1 MTGADGAPSTGT
13 PTVDRGGRLLLGLAA
28 VAVGFAA
35 ADNYVVV
42 LALPDMMGSA
52 GLSAEDL
59 QQAAPIISGFLLG
72 YIAILPLI
80 GRIADVRGRLPVLVG
95 SLVVFGL
102 GSVIT
107 AAAYD
112 LPSVVVGRL
121 VQGVGAGGLLPATLA
136 LVADL
141 YPPRRRGLP
150 LGVVGAVQELGN
162 VAGPVYGAVVL
173 AFAGW
178 RTIFWIN
185 LAVALV
191 LAAVIRMR
199 RATYADA
206 RPARRR
212 LDAVGALLAV
222 TALAGAV
229 LVMLQPARVL
239 EDVTW
244 GPVLLP
250 LVGEGRWLSPVALA
264 ATACLGLLVLRCL
277 VAREPLLDLR
287 GWSRTLAQV
296 DLVGSLLLAVALAG
310 VIVAFASADP
320 EADLVGPSGAWLLAL
335 SCVAAV
341 LFWRRNRRVARP
353 LVPNGAVAARQAWGA
368 LAVSFFVGVAVIAA
382 LVDIPIFA
390 RLTVYNDSQLMAAL
404 VLLRFLVGLPVGA
417 FLGGW
422 LTRHLDAGV
431 VTALGMVVSAGGFVW
446 MSRWPFEALEHTWA
460 TVPLVAAGLGVGL
473 AMAPVNAALL
483 AATRSSVHGLVSA
496 LLIVS
501 RTVGKLVGISVLTTI
516 GLHRYYAAQ
525 SDLPEPMEVCGAGD
539 SRCAEFSRLLQDAA
553 LTQLHTTFLGAA
565 VSCVLAGGLALVV
578 LRGADTREVRTSAF
592 QAGVG

>member
-1 MTGADGAPSTGT
+1 
-13 PTVDRGGRLLLGLAA
+13 VLLGLAA

-72 YIAILPLI
+72 YIAMLPLI
-80 GRIADVRGRLPVLVG
+80 GRLADLRGRLPVLVG

-136 LVADL
+136 LVADI

-191 LAAVIRMR
+191 LAAVIRL
-199 RATYADA
+199 
-206 RPARRR
+206 RRR
-212 LDAVGALLAV
+212 DYAATAPAYRPFDVVGALLALA
-222 TALAGAV
+222 ALAGTV
-229 LVMLQPARVL
+229 LVMTQPERLVQ
-239 EDVTW
+239 DVTW
-244 GPVLLP
+244 GLALLP
-250 LVGEGRWLSPVALA
+250 VVGEGRWLSPVALA
-264 ATACLGLLVLRCL
+264 AMGCLALLVVRCL
-277 VAREPLLDLR
+277 VARDPLLDLR
-287 GWSRTLAQV
+287 GWSRTLARV
-296 DLVGSLLLAVALAG
+296 DILGSLLLAVALAG
-310 VIVAFASADP
+310 VILAFATAEP
-320 EADLVGPSGAWLLAL
+320 EAELLAPAGAWLLGL
-335 SCVAAV
+335 SAV
-341 LFWRRNRRVARP
+341 TGLLFWRRNTRVAHP
-353 LVPNGAVAARQAWGA
+353 LVPPGAVTARPAWGA
-368 LAVSFFVGVAVIAA
+368 LAVSFFVGAAVIAA

-390 RLTVYNDSQLMAAL
+390 RLTIHQDSQLLAAL
-404 VLLRFLVGLPVGA
+404 VLVRFLVGLPIGA

-431 VTALGMVVSAGGFVW
+431 VTALGMVVSAAGFVW
-446 MSRWPFEALEHTWA
+446 MSRWPFEALEDAWS
-460 TVPLVAAGLGVGL
+460 TVPLVAAGFGVGL

-483 AATRSSVHGLVSA
+483 AATASPVHGLASA

-525 SDLPEPMEVCGAGD
+525 AGLPEPMEVCGDGD

-565 VSCVLAGGLALVV
+565 VSCAIAGVLALVV
-578 LRGADTREVRTSAF
+578 LRGADTREVRASAF
-592 QAGVG
+592 QGGIG

>member
-1 MTGADGAPSTGT
+1 
-13 PTVDRGGRLLLGLAA
+13 VLLALAA

-102 GSVIT
+102 GSLIT

-121 VQGVGAGGLLPATLA
+121 IQGVGAGGLLPATLA
-136 LVADL
+136 LVADI

-173 AFAGW
+173 AFASW

-191 LAAVIRMR
+191 LAAVIRLR
-199 RATYADA
+199 RQTYAVE
-206 RPARRR
+206 PSTRRFD
-212 LDAVGALLAV
+212 LGGAML
-222 TALAGAV
+222 ALAALTGAV
-229 LVMLQPARVL
+229 LVMMQPPRLVD
-239 EDVTW
+239 DVTW
-244 GPVLLP
+244 GLALLP
-250 LVGEGRWLSPVALA
+250 VVGDGRWLSPVALA
-264 ATACLGLLVLRCL
+264 AMACLVLLLVRCL
-277 VAREPLLDLR
+277 VARDPLLDVR
-287 GWSRTLAQV
+287 SWGRTLALV
-296 DLVGSLLLAVALAG
+296 DLPGSMLLAAALAG
-310 VIVAFASADP
+310 VILAFATAEP
-320 EADLVGPSGAWLLAL
+320 EAELLAPSGVWLLVL
-335 SCVAAV
+335 SAVAAL
-341 LFWRRNRRVARP
+341 LFWRRNRRVTNP
-353 LVPNGAVAARQAWGA
+353 LVPPGAVAARPAWGA
-368 LAVSFFVGVAVIAA
+368 LAVSFFVGAAVIAA

-390 RLTVYNDSQLMAAL
+390 RVTVYNDSQLMAAFVL
-404 VLLRFLVGLPVGA
+404 VKFLVGLPVGA

-422 LTRHLDAGV
+422 LTRHLEAGV

-446 MSRWPFEALEHTWA
+446 MSRWPFEALEHAWS

-483 AATRSSVHGLVSA
+483 AATESPVHGLVSA

-525 SDLPEPMEVCGAGD
+525 AGLPEPMEVCGAGD

-553 LTQLHTTFLGAA
+553 LIQLHTTFLGAA
-565 VSCVLAGGLALVV
+565 ISCLVAGGLALVV
-578 LRGADTREVRTSAF
+578 LRGADTREVRASAF